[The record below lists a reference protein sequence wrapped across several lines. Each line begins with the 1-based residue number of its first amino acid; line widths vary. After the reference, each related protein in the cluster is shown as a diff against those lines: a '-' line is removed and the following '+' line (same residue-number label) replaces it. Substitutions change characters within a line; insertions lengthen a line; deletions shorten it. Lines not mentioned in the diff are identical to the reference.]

1 MPTQGLLHPHSVI
14 TQLALPQEASCTL
27 DLNWKA
33 YQGGCEYVL
42 RGQLGSERGHLS
54 VALLVSSVCRVD
66 VFGS

>member
-14 TQLALPQEASCTL
+14 TQLALPEEASCTL

-33 YQGGCEYVL
+33 YLEYVL

-54 VALLVSSVCRVD
+54 VTLLVSSVCRVEG
-66 VFGS
+66 FGL